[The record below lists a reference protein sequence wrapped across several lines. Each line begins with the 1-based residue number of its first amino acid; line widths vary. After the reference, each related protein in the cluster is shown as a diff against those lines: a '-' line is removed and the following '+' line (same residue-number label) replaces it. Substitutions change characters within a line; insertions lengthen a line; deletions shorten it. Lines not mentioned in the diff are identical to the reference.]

1 MAVERNVDRD
11 FHPNGQCFICGKA
24 AEVKPDR
31 DHATCYRCYDCGRY
45 DLVEEDRELFEAWLT
60 GADRRARL
68 QMAVKFRWFTRG
80 AYDMRVFLD
89 AEWMRKLTLT
99 LQR

>member
-1 MAVERNVDRD
+1 MAVVQRVDRD
-11 FHPNGQCFICGKA
+11 IRLNGRCFLCGKA

-31 DHATCYRCYDCGRY
+31 DHATGYECDDCGRY
-45 DLVEEDRELFEAWLT
+45 DLVEKDRARFEAWIT

-68 QMAVKFRWFTRG
+68 QTAVRFKWFTRG

-89 AEWMRKLTLT
+89 AEWLRKLTLT
-99 LQR
+99 LHK

>member
-1 MAVERNVDRD
+1 MAVVQDVDRN
-11 FHPNGQCFICGKA
+11 FHPKGRCVICGNA

-31 DHATCYRCYDCGRY
+31 NHATDYRCDDCGRY
-45 DLVEEDRELFEAWLT
+45 DLAEKDRHLFEAWIT

-89 AEWMRKLTLT
+89 AEWLRKLTLT
-99 LQR
+99 LHK